1 MHTLQRRDLSTLIEV
16 LARRGHTVVGPVE
29 RDGAVVFDTLRSAEE
44 LPAGRLDRQSPG
56 EYRLE
61 AGTEQTLFGYH
72 CGPVSWKRYLYPPRQ
87 HLLTV
92 RRAGKTLA
100 FDPPGSNGTPR
111 GVRYAFLGVRPCEL
125 AAILI
130 QDRVYTEG
138 DFADALY
145 AENRRN
151 AFIVAVNCTTAGGTC
166 FCASMNTGP
175 AAKEGYDLLL
185 TEIVEGG
192 AHSFTVETG
201 SPAGEAVLAELPA
214 APADPGARKR
224 VDDLIAAAAR
234 SMGRT
239 LPLEGLPRALAD
251 NFEHPAWDDV
261 ARRCMTCANCT
272 MVCPTCF
279 CTAVEDTTDLTGTRA
294 ERTRRWDSCF
304 TLDFARVAGGNFRT
318 TTRSRYRQ
326 WLTHKLSSWVDQFG
340 TPGCV
345 GCGRCITW
353 CPVGIDITE
362 EARAVRSLASAPGA

>member
-1 MHTLQRRDLSTLIEV
+1 
-16 LARRGHTVVGPVE
+16 
-29 RDGAVVFDTLRSAEE
+29 
-44 LPAGRLDRQSPG
+44 
-56 EYRLE
+56 
-61 AGTEQTLFGYH
+61 
-72 CGPVSWKRYLYPPRQ
+72 
-87 HLLTV
+87 
-92 RRAGKTLA
+92 
-100 FDPPGSNGTPR
+100 
-111 GVRYAFLGVRPCEL
+111 VRPCEL

-304 TLDFARVAGGNFRT
+304 TLDFARVAGGNFLT